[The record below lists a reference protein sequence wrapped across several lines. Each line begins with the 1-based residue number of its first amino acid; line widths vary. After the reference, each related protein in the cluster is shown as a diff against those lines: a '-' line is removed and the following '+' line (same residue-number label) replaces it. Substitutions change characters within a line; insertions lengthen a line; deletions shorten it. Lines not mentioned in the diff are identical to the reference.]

1 MKFIA
6 TVVSIIIIFIWFM
19 CMFGTIY
26 GIGYLDKEYS
36 LPFFFT
42 LSLIF
47 ADIFVLIG
55 SWYLL
60 DKIITY
66 IDLNWR

>member
-6 TVVSIIIIFIWFM
+6 TAVSLVIMFIWFM
-19 CMFGTIY
+19 CMLGTIY
-26 GIGYLDKEYS
+26 GISYLVKEYS
-36 LPFFFT
+36 LPLFFSM
-42 LSLIF
+42 SLIF
-47 ADIFVLIG
+47 VDILVVLG
-55 SWYLL
+55 SWYGL

>member
-1 MKFIA
+1 MKFISTA
-6 TVVSIIIIFIWFM
+6 VSFIIMFIWFM
-19 CMFGTIY
+19 CMLGTIY
-26 GIGYLDKEYS
+26 GIGYLVKEYS
-36 LPFFFT
+36 LPLFFSM
-42 LSLIF
+42 SLIF
-47 ADIFVLIG
+47 VDILVVLG

>member
-6 TVVSIIIIFIWFM
+6 TAVSLVIMFIWFM
-19 CMFGTIY
+19 CMLGTIY
-26 GIGYLDKEYS
+26 GIGYLVKEYS
-36 LPFFFT
+36 LSFFF
-42 LSLIF
+42 SAALIF
-47 ADIFVLIG
+47 TDILVVLG
-55 SWYLL
+55 SWYGL